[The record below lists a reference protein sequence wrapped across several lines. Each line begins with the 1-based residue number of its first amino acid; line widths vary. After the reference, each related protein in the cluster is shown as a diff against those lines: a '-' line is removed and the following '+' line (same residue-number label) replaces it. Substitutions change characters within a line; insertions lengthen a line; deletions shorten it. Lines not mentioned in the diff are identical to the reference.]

1 MQLITAIPL
10 FAINA
15 PANVIVINE
24 MVVGIANFELVEPQ
38 VLYDSII
45 VPIFRT
51 TNSEEKREEAGLIKA
66 PMDNDS
72 TNIVDTA
79 KIIEEEQQ
87 DKE

>member
-1 MQLITAIPL
+1 
-10 FAINA
+10 
-15 PANVIVINE
+15 
-24 MVVGIANFELVEPQ
+24 MVAGISNFELIDKQ

-66 PMDNDS
+66 PLDNDS

-79 KIIEEEQQ
+79 KMIEEE
-87 DKE
+87 

>member
-1 MQLITAIPL
+1 M
-10 FAINA
+10 
-15 PANVIVINE
+15 
-24 MVVGIANFELVEPQ
+24 
-38 VLYDSII
+38 LYDSII

-79 KIIEEEQQ
+79 KIIEEE
-87 DKE
+87 